1 MCGIVGLHL
10 RDPELYPQLGSLVES
25 MLCQVV
31 ERGPDS
37 AGVAVYGDRRRV
49 PAGHAAVSLLLPNA
63 TSTWDLAASVR
74 TALPSA
80 PELLMTEAGDTTVV
94 AAPVKVDELV
104 AAVRGSNPD
113 ATVVGSGT
121 DLTVYKGTGDPRELA
136 ATYDL
141 ANAEGW
147 QGLAHTRM
155 ATESAVTPEG
165 CHPFSVGPD
174 QCLVHNGS
182 FANHATIRRELRA
195 AGHEFDSEN
204 DSEVGA
210 RFVADRLA
218 QGEDLEKAL
227 RLLCERFDGFYT
239 LLVTSAD
246 GFAVVRDAIAC
257 KPAIIAETDRWVA
270 MASEFRALAG
280 LPGIES
286 AHLYEPEPER
296 VYVWQRSDS
305 TGGATP

>member
-1 MCGIVGLHL
+1 VCGIVGLHL
-10 RDPELYPQLGSLVES
+10 RDPELYTGLGRLLQA

-31 ERGPDS
+31 ERGPDC
-37 AGVAVYGDRRRV
+37 AGVAVYGDRRRC
-49 PAGHAAVSLLLPNA
+49 PEGHAAVSVLLPAGNDA
-63 TSTWDLAASVR
+63 ADLRDGVR
-74 TALPSA
+74 AALPVGA
-80 PELLMTEAGDTTVV
+80 ELMVTEAGDTTVL
-94 AAPVKVDELV
+94 AAPVSAEAL
-104 AAVRGSNPD
+104 AEAVRAAQPD
-113 ATVVGSGT
+113 AVVVGSGT
-121 DLTVYKGTGDPRELA
+121 ELTVYKGVGNPSDLA
-136 ATYDL
+136 LTYDL
-141 ANAEGW
+141 ANAQGW

-195 AGHEFDSEN
+195 AGVEFDSDN

-210 RFVADRLA
+210 RFVAARLA
-218 QGEDLEKAL
+218 ESEDLDKAL

-257 KPAIIAETDRWVA
+257 KPAIIAETDAWVA
-270 MASEFRALAG
+270 MASEFRALAE
-280 LPGIES
+280 LPGIDT
-286 AHLYEPEPER
+286 ALIYEPEPER
-296 VYVWQRSDS
+296 VYAWRR
-305 TGGATP
+305 